1 MLSTTLVMTKTKAI
15 VTRTLGS
22 FVASNSTK
30 HRKALA
36 AEPKIRV
43 NSGVECATFRD
54 AADCVHSGS
63 SSWSLSNC
71 CDADAWND
79 IKTKVENNFSALH
92 SENPCFGKDK
102 YCANADAI

>member
-36 AEPKIRV
+36 AEPKIESIQV
-43 NSGVECATFRD
+43 WNVP
-54 AADCVHSGS
+54 
-63 SSWSLSNC
+63 LSETLPIASIP
-71 CDADAWND
+71 DLPLGHYQIAVTRMLGM
-79 IKTKVENNFSALH
+79 ILKRR
-92 SENPCFGKDK
+92 
-102 YCANADAI
+102 